1 VKSKARFECF
11 FNLEDAMM
19 LGKRLRLGVVG
30 ALVVPLIVLAWS
42 GGTRAAEM
50 KPAIIRL
57 DFIIG
62 GKHAPWFVALEKG
75 FYARRGLNVTI
86 LASGGSA
93 DTVRTIGAGGA
104 DFGFADIGTMIVA
117 KSRGTPVQAAAQ
129 FGYVGSTI
137 LWRDEGVIKGIKDLE
152 GKSWAISPGQA
163 QWYLMP
169 AYCRIN
175 KIDFKA
181 IKIQE
186 TAAPIQPAAL
196 ATKKTDFII
205 MFRASNDEVAEL
217 AASKVGVKLQRV
229 VMKDTGLDIYGTSLI
244 VKDEDVKKRPEFVRA
259 YVEATLEGLRYARDN
274 QEESLKIL
282 LKHKPELEPVLTTLQ
297 LKNALTEV
305 FLPVESAQIGLG
317 YMKPEIME
325 KTVRVTNEYF
335 DVGRKVAAKEVFTN
349 QFIKR

>member
-1 VKSKARFECF
+1 MKFRS
-11 FNLEDAMM
+11 
-19 LGKRLRLGVVG
+19 KRLIGVIG
-30 ALVVPLIVLAWS
+30 AIAFACSVFGNQFPA
-42 GGTRAAEM
+42 RAAELV
-50 KPAIIRL
+50 PSTIRL

-75 FYARRGLNVTI
+75 FYAKRGLNVTI

-93 DTVRTIGAGGA
+93 DTVRTVGAGGA

-117 KSRGTPVQAAAQ
+117 KSRGTPVQAVAQ

-175 KIDFKA
+175 KIDFKS

-196 ATKKTDFII
+196 ATKKADFII
-205 MFRASNDEVAEL
+205 MFRASNDEVAER
-217 AASKVGVKLQRV
+217 AASKVGVKLSRV
-229 VMKDTGLDIYGTSLI
+229 FMKDTGLDIYGTSLI
-244 VKDEDVKKRPEFVRA
+244 VKDEDIKKRPEFVRA
-259 YVEATLEGLRYARDN
+259 YVEATLEGLRYARDH

-282 LKHKPELEPVLTTLQ
+282 LKQKPELDPVLTTLQ
-297 LKNALTEV
+297 LKNAVTEV
-305 FLPVESAQIGLG
+305 FLPFESAQVGLG
-317 YMKPEIME
+317 YMKPDIME
-325 KTVRVTNEYF
+325 KTVKVTNEYF
-335 DVGRKVAAKEVFTN
+335 DVGRKVTAKEVYTN
-349 QFIKR
+349 QFIRR

>member
-1 VKSKARFECF
+1 MR
-11 FNLEDAMM
+11 
-19 LGKRLRLGVVG
+19 RLGAVA
-30 ALVVPLIVLAWS
+30 ALVATLTILAGS
-42 GGTRAAEM
+42 RDSRAAQM
-50 KPAIIRL
+50 TPANIRL

-75 FYARRGLNVTI
+75 FYAKRGLNVNI

-93 DTVRTIGAGGA
+93 DTVRTVGAGGA

-175 KIDFKA
+175 KINFKA

-205 MFRASNDEVAEL
+205 MFRASNDEVAEM
-217 AASKVGVKLQRV
+217 AAAKVGVKLQRV

-335 DVGRKVAAKEVFTN
+335 DVGRKVAANEVYTN

>member
-1 VKSKARFECF
+1 MQFGIERFHS
-11 FNLEDAMM
+11 LVGVIVVALIM
-19 LGKRLRLGVVG
+19 LG
-30 ALVVPLIVLAWS
+30 
-42 GGTRAAEM
+42 GGTPLQSAELS
-50 KPAIIRL
+50 PANIRM

-62 GKHAPWFVALEKG
+62 GKHAPWYVALEKG
-75 FYARRGLNVTI
+75 FYAKRGLAATI
-86 LASGGSA
+86 QASTGSA
-93 DTVRTIGAGGA
+93 DTLRTIGSGGA
-104 DFGFADIGTMIVA
+104 DFGFADMATMIVA

-129 FGYVGSTI
+129 FGYVGATI

-152 GKSWAISPGQA
+152 GKSLAISPGQA
-163 QWYLMP
+163 QWFLMP

-196 ATKKTDFII
+196 ATKKADFII

-217 AASKVGVKLQRV
+217 AASKVGLKLSRV
-229 VMKDTGLDIYGTSLI
+229 FMKDTGLDIYGTSLI

-259 YVEATLEGLRYARDN
+259 YVEATLEGLRYSRDH
-274 QEESLKIL
+274 QEEALKIL
-282 LKHKPELEPVLTTLQ
+282 LKHKPELDPALTTLQ

-305 FLPVESAQIGLG
+305 FLPFESAQVGLG
-317 YMKPEIME
+317 FMKPEIID
-325 KTVRVTNEYF
+325 KTVKVTNEYF
-335 DVGRKVAAKEVFTN
+335 DVGRKVAVKEVYTN